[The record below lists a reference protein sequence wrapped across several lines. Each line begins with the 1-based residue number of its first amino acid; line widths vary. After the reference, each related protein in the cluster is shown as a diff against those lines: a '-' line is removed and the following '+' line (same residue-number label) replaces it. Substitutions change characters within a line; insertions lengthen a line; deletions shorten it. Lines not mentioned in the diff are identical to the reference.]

1 MTLAASGF
9 REALAGYAS
18 SLLLVYSI
26 LVLAWVAGSWV
37 IAAGKVPGW
46 LFPVLRFLDSVVG
59 PYVRLFRRF
68 IPMIGPVDIS
78 PLVALLALQIV
89 GGIIVGLLR
98 G

>member
-1 MTLAASGF
+1 VTVAASGF
-9 REALAGYAS
+9 RDALAGYAS
-18 SLLLVYSI
+18 SLLLVYTI
-26 LVLAWVAGSWV
+26 LVIAWVAGSWV

-59 PYVRLFRRF
+59 PFVRLFRRF

-89 GGIIVGLLR
+89 GGLLIGLIR

>member
-1 MTLAASGF
+1 MTVAASSF
-9 REALAGYAS
+9 REGLAGYLA

-26 LVLAWVAGSWV
+26 LMLAWVAGSWV
-37 IAAGKVPGW
+37 IAMGKVPGW

-59 PYVRLFRRF
+59 PVVRLFRKF

-89 GGIIVGLLR
+89 GGLLVSLIR